1 MEISVKNQYQP
12 NWESLDSRVIPEW
25 FQNAKFGIFVHW
37 GVYSVPSWRKLSDE
51 RFGSYAEWYYA
62 SVYGEYKN
70 NNDDFHERIYG
81 KDFKYREFAAKFTA
95 ELFDADFWAKT
106 FKNAGAKYVVLTAK
120 HHDGYCLWPTQN
132 KHKKNWRVTDVG
144 PNIDILGNLTDAVRK
159 QGMKMGLYYSIID
172 WETNWS
178 HRTESGYFVP
188 EYDHQNYGI
197 DEENYPDE
205 ILIPQLKEL
214 VQKYS
219 PSLIFSD
226 GGEWDLDE
234 NAAQTKEFLAWLY
247 NEAPNKNEVVVNDRF
262 CAGMPGKHGDY
273 FSSEYHD
280 VSDIVQDHVW
290 EESRGIG
297 GSYGFNRAENL
308 ENYSTSEQLIHELT
322 SIVARGGN
330 LLLNVGPTWDG
341 RIPIIQQQR
350 LKDIG
355 DWLNVNGE
363 SIFETRPYHGISH
376 AVNKFTTN
384 GRSIYCIMDSWP
396 NEKEIFTLS
405 KGLDIDS
412 IHILG
417 MDLNL
422 DYQIEDN
429 KLLIKTP
436 LIHPSKLPGQYSYV
450 FKIKLNEV

>member
-1 MEISVKNQYQP
+1 MTKTTIQYKP
-12 NWESLDSRVIPEW
+12 TWDSLDSRKIPSW
-25 FQNAKFGIFVHW
+25 FQNAKFGIFIHW

-62 SVYGEYKN
+62 SVYSDYKN
-70 NNDDFHERIYG
+70 NGDDFHERIYG
-81 KDFKYREFAAKFTA
+81 KNFKYRDFASKFTA
-95 ELFDADFWAKT
+95 ELFDPSLWAKI
-106 FKNAGAKYVVLTAK
+106 FKNAGAKYVVLTTK
-120 HHDGYCLWPTQN
+120 HHDGYCLWPTEN

-144 PNIDILGNLTDAVRK
+144 PKVDVLGELANEVRN
-159 QGMKMGLYYSIID
+159 QGMKMGIYYSIID

-178 HRTESGYFVP
+178 HRPESGYFIP
-188 EYDHQNYGI
+188 KEDRQKYGI
-197 DEENYPDE
+197 NEENYTDE

-214 VQKYS
+214 VETYK

-234 NAAQTKEFLAWLY
+234 NLAQTKEFLAWLY
-247 NEAPNKNEVVVNDRF
+247 NEASNKEEVVVNDRF
-262 CAGMPGKHGDY
+262 CVGMPGKHGDY

-280 VSDIVQDHVW
+280 VDHLVQDQIW

-308 ENYSTSEQLIHELT
+308 ENYLTSEQLVHELT

-355 DWLNVNGE
+355 DWLQVNGE
-363 SIFETRPYHGISH
+363 AIYETRPFVGMSGSTL
-376 AVNKFTTN
+376 KFTSN
-384 GRSIYCIMDSWP
+384 SNHIYCIMDNWP
-396 NEKEIFTLS
+396 NEEEKFELKKDLS
-405 KGLDIDS
+405 IESIQILGLDTD
-412 IHILG
+412 
-417 MDLNL
+417 L
-422 DYQIEDN
+422 DYQVEGQ
-429 KLLIKTP
+429 KLTIKTP
-436 LIHPSKLPGQYSYV
+436 LLHPAKLPCHHSYV
-450 FKIKLNEV
+450 FKIKLKG